1 MLLSRRFNYVELK
14 AFSIIFLY
22 MHAVKMNMMNI
33 EAEVRDIKRYVIEIS
48 KKVDEL
54 LFEKEIVSM
63 MKLSEKSLSG
73 FFENEPD
80 IYKIADLKVRYK

>member
-1 MLLSRRFNYVELK
+1 
-14 AFSIIFLY
+14 